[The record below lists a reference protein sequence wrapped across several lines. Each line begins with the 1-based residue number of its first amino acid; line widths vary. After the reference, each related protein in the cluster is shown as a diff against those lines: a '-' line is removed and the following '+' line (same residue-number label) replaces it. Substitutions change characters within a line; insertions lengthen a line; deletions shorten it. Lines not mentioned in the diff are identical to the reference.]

1 MSDLMRTI
9 FVSTSCLKQDSNS
22 LSELV
27 EKYRNASID
36 RIELGYVQGCK
47 RFDIDRSMKE
57 LGIQF
62 LVHNYFPQSDDRF
75 VLNLASGDPSLLARS
90 ISLCENA
97 IDIAAFLGAPY
108 YSVHAGFLA
117 AISPDTLGGKAR
129 FDHAIPYDTGYRIFV
144 DSVGRLISYAKKK
157 NVEILIE
164 PNVLTKENLMEGRN
178 TIALMCESHEL
189 IRLAHSL
196 GSEEIGILLDTGH
209 LGVTANTLSFDRS
222 RFVYDMLPKIRAIH
236 LHDNDGSYDRHE
248 PVRPGSWVFEVLFN
262 PRLAQVPIILEAKF
276 DSVKA
281 IRRHLDW
288 LASIVDRHSGTLP
301 NAHCT

>member
-144 DSVGRLISYAKKK
+144 DSVGRLISYAKTK